1 MQFEVDEKQ
10 RKRAK
15 LPHEIFLINL
25 VAVHILWFVAALGVA
40 KSLPYPLLAMPIMS
54 ASILGYILW
63 RAKQTLQNEEEWFVK
78 CHWQMAAKRARI
90 FIGMLALLVLVSA
103 LGWVGYTH
111 LGMMQ
116 VAVIALI
123 GGAGILPIMVT
134 VLALIIMESDAM
146 HQASQGKLGKAI
158 VEKFPNPGLKVLEE

>member
-1 MQFEVDEKQ
+1 MQFEVSEQQ

-15 LPHEIFLINL
+15 IPHEIFLINL
-25 VAVHILWFVAALGVA
+25 VAVHILWFVAALGIA
-40 KSLPYPLLAMPIMS
+40 KSLPQPIIAMPIMS
-54 ASILGYILW
+54 ASILIYILW
-63 RAKQTLQNEEEWFVK
+63 RAKKALQDDEDWFVK
-78 CHWQMAAKRARI
+78 CHWQMAAKRARV
-90 FIGMLALLVLVSA
+90 FIGMLSLLVIVSA
-103 LGWVGYTH
+103 LGWVGYTY

-116 VAVIALI
+116 IAVMAFI

-134 VLALIIMESDAM
+134 VLGLIIMESDSM